1 MSSKPSGAV
10 LWGKLA
16 WHPAVQ
22 AWSEIAPGA
31 AHPETIQVLRRG
43 RKKAGIY
50 RLVNVAPNGGGG
62 HLIAQHAP
70 LPKALIERTVYRDI
84 LPQLPVPAP
93 HFYGFLADGPEHAWL
108 FLEDVG
114 EERYEPADPA
124 HRVLGGQWL
133 AQMHTSATGVAPAR
147 SLPVA
152 GPARYLL
159 HLRGGRCTIRLHL
172 ANPALAPEEGDTL
185 RAIVAHLDRTQAAWA
200 RIEAA
205 CAVCPNTLVHGDFRR
220 KNVYLRRGPHRV
232 ELLPIDWETAG
243 WGVPAIDLVRIDPA
257 AYYAVARQ
265 TWSHLRL
272 EDVHRLAVVG
282 RILSQLAAIDWVS
295 PQLGYEDPRYL
306 IRPMSWLR
314 DFRTQLGEALQEL
327 GVP

>member
-1 MSSKPSGAV
+1 MSSKSSGAV

-22 AWSEIAPGA
+22 AWNEVAPGG

-50 RLVNVAPNGGGG
+50 RLVDVAPNGVDG

-70 LPKALIERTVYRDI
+70 LAKALIERTVYRDI

-93 HFYGFLADGPEHAWL
+93 RFYGFVADGPEHAWL

-114 EERYEPADPA
+114 TDRYDPADLT
-124 HRVLGGQWL
+124 HRTLGARWL
-133 AQMHTSATGVAPAR
+133 ARMHTTATSIGAARRLPA
-147 SLPVA
+147 A
-152 GPARYLL
+152 GPARYRH
-159 HLRGGRCTIRLHL
+159 HLGSGRATVK
-172 ANPALAPEEGDTL
+172 ANADNPALAAADQGTL
-185 RAIVAHLDRTQAAWA
+185 HAIIANLDRTGAMWA

-205 CAVCPNTLVHGDFRR
+205 CAVFPDTLVHGDFRR
-220 KNVYLRRGPHRV
+220 KNVYLRRGPSGV
-232 ELLPIDWETAG
+232 EVLPIDWETAG
-243 WGVPAIDLVRIDPA
+243 WGVPAIDLIRIDLA
-257 AYYAVARQ
+257 AYWSDARAA
-265 TWSHLRL
+265 WPELRF
-272 EDVHRLAVVG
+272 EEVSRLAVVG

-295 PQLGYEDPRYL
+295 PQLGYEDPLYL

-314 DFRTQLGEALQEL
+314 DFHIQLDEALREL
-327 GVP
+327 GAP